1 MKYTLTTSE
10 DVACIV
16 ELSCATVLR
25 GFVCNSEIPWDC
37 IMVLNGNS
45 FGPAKLDTSKNKALA
60 CQTPP
65 ICKATQNLWPYPT
78 FLPNSFHLHDSFN
91 VCLMN
96 MDLNSFPFIGD
107 CS

>member
-16 ELSCATVLR
+16 ELSCATVIP

-65 ICKATQNLWPYPT
+65 ICKATQICGLIPLFSPIHSICT
-78 FLPNSFHLHDSFN
+78 TVSMS
-91 VCLMN
+91 V
-96 MDLNSFPFIGD
+96 S
-107 CS
+107 